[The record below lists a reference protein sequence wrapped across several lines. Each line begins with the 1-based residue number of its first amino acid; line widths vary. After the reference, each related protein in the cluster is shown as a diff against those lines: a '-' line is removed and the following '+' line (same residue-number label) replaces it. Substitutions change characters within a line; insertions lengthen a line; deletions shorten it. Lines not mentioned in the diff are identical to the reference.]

1 MQDEG
6 IKDAYFLSLIFTFCF
21 YDKDVLY
28 IMETVKGPGENEHSA
43 NPSISPWGMVIKI
56 RGDLPRPQS

>member
-43 NPSISPWGMVIKI
+43 NPSISP
-56 RGDLPRPQS
+56 